1 MVVPVAPSPLAPPA
15 ALQVNDLVLSRL
27 AHELAR
33 DIHPLETVLQQF
45 KIDPDYFGKHII
57 DHPLF
62 RQKFVEATALWQ
74 GSSNAKER
82 ATVKAALLFEEWLE
96 EANRLFHDTQQPM
109 SSKIEAMKLLAK
121 IGQLDQS
128 DSKGVAAGERVVVNI
143 NLGAAGAPNITI
155 DKTAEAKTIEG
166 TVERLDPAP

>member
-1 MVVPVAPSPLAPPA
+1 LVVPVAPSPLAPPA
-15 ALQVNDLVLSRL
+15 ALQVNDLMLSRL

-45 KIDPDYFGKHII
+45 KIDPDYFGQHII

-62 RQKFVEATALWQ
+62 KQKFMEATALWQ
-74 GSSNAKER
+74 GSNKAKER
-82 ATVKAALLFEEWLE
+82 ASTKAALLFEEWLP
-96 EANRLFHDTQQPM
+96 EADRLFHDTQQPM
-109 SSKIEAMKLLAK
+109 SAKIEAMKLLAK

-143 NLGAAGAPNITI
+143 NLSAANAPSIVI
-155 DKTAEAKTIEG
+155 DKMAEPKTIEG
-166 TVERLDPAP
+166 TVERIDPTP